1 MIGTKITKSTKECL
15 FVPDMHVQQIV
26 QQNREHRLITSR
38 AIAINDALLLSDV
51 SFGTQTDETET
62 NIAVQYIQER
72 TDFEQGWACYPKN
85 KKHTTQMS
93 LESLT
98 MLHSIFTRCN
108 ASKCRRYSADR
119 AQALLFEEVAHK
131 DWYEQAFVTESR
143 IKVFFAMSSANQ
155 QRLIDAATQQEEATT
170 TVATIVA
177 TTVPVELSQDDGVTA
192 IEQLEMAVEA
202 VEREE
207 ELTRKEVGEDAE
219 FEQTLNLFS
228 QQS

>member
-1 MIGTKITKSTKECL
+1 M
-15 FVPDMHVQQIV
+15 
-26 QQNREHRLITSR
+26 N
-38 AIAINDALLLSDV
+38 
-51 SFGTQTDETET
+51 
-62 NIAVQYIQER
+62 
-72 TDFEQGWACYPKN
+72 
-85 KKHTTQMS
+85 

-98 MLHSIFTRCN
+98 MLHSIFTRGN

-131 DWYEQAFVTESR
+131 DWYEQAFVTEIR
-143 IKVFFAMSSANQ
+143 IKAFFAMSSANQ
-155 QRLIDAATQQEEATT
+155 QRLIDAATQREEATTNVATT
-170 TVATIVA
+170 TVATI
-177 TTVPVELSQDDGVTA
+177 PDELAQDDGVTA

-219 FEQTLNLFS
+219 FEEQTLNLFS